1 MNSIGYQRS
10 LPVRREADVMVAGGG
25 PAGIAA
31 AVTAAR
37 SGAKV
42 FLVENLGAFGGMGT
56 SGGLPFFCR
65 PTDGKNFL
73 SAGFGE
79 EVCDRLW
86 EEGGA
91 GPEMVRD
98 RHPEQIGGFVYNPE
112 VLKRVYDG
120 LAAEA
125 GVDFLFNTSLIDVI
139 GEGGTLTHAVCAA
152 KSGLFAV
159 SAKVFIDATGDGD
172 LCAMAGAQYEKG
184 DESGLMQAGT
194 LCSLWSGIDWS
205 RMKPWADGARMAEAI
220 EENLFSVPDISLP
233 GILHTVSDSG
243 WGNVGH
249 VFGVDGTDERSVTR
263 ALLDARRRVP
273 EYEAYYRRFVA
284 GGENAVMLW
293 TSSCLGI
300 RESRRIMGDYVLNV
314 EDFKRQA
321 VFPDEIG
328 RYAYPVDLHAPHPVR
343 KRSGGGVF
351 QTLRYRNSGES
362 YGIPY
367 RCLIP
372 RSLGNVL
379 VAGRCVSTDRYMQGS
394 LRVQPGCHITGQ
406 AAGCAAALAAARNGA
421 VREVPVAGLQRR
433 LADLGAFLPNF
444 NQQAN
449 RVPEAVQEEK

>member
-1 MNSIGYQRS
+1 MRSIGYQRN
-10 LPVRREADVMVAGGG
+10 LQVRREVDVMVAGGG

-37 SGAKV
+37 MGAKV
-42 FLVENLGAFGGMGT
+42 FLAESLSAFGGMGT

-65 PTDGKNFL
+65 PTDGINFL

-79 EVCDRLW
+79 EVYHRLW
-86 EEGGA
+86 KENGA
-91 GPEMVRD
+91 GVEMVRGE
-98 RHPEQIGGFVYNPE
+98 HPEQIGGFIYNPE
-112 VLKRVYDG
+112 VLKRVYDR
-120 LAAEA
+120 LAEDADI
-125 GVDFLFNTSLIDVI
+125 DFLFNTSLVDVMV
-139 GEGGTLTHAVCAA
+139 EDGTITHAVCSA

-172 LCAMAGAQYEKG
+172 LCAMAGAEYEKG
-184 DESGLMQAGT
+184 DENGRMQAGT

-205 RMKPWADGARMAEAI
+205 RMKIWHDGARMPEAI
-220 EENLFSVPDISLP
+220 RENIFSVPDISLP

-249 VFGVDGTDERSVTR
+249 VFGADGTDEQSVTL
-263 ALLDARRRVP
+263 AVLDARRRIP
-273 EYEAYYRRFVA
+273 EYETYYRRFVPGA
-284 GGENAVMLW
+284 ENAVMLW
-293 TSSCLGI
+293 TAAYLGL

-328 RYAYPVDLHAPHPVR
+328 RYAYPVDLHAPHPMR
-343 KRSGGGVF
+343 ERAKDDVF
-351 QTLRYRNSGES
+351 QRLRYRNPGES

-372 RSLGNVL
+372 RLLKNVL

-394 LRVQPGCHITGQ
+394 LRGQPGCHITGQ
-406 AAGCAAALAAARNGA
+406 AAGCAAAFAASQNGV
-421 VREVPVAGLQRR
+421 VRDVPVIALQRK
-433 LADLGAFLPNF
+433 LTEIGAFLPNF
-444 NQQAN
+444 NH
-449 RVPEAVQEEK
+449 EEGK